1 MWRQELSLGKY
12 KQTLLHPRGEK
23 KGTYFNTSLSRR
35 LLCLRQLSGHFLPLS
50 KRVPFCF
57 PKFSIQTLKLQYLAQ
72 HLSYNRALQPQHT
85 EFCAQWAKLT
95 IFLHSRLAT
104 FCDAT
109 FRLTLSKWW
118 REGKTYQKLFAT
130 YQVIGDSISWQ
141 GEGPFLNA
149 AQVIILKDALQ
160 VTHMS
165 FNSVCTYP
173 SLHLYLNHYFGW
185 MGNTSCF
192 IYKLLG
198 SHSQED
204 IEISTDW
211 VFIIDVW
218 VQFPKLTSPFS
229 INIPSSGATSSKET
243 QDIFYARQKIVV
255 VAKAFGLQA
264 IDLVYIDFR
273 DGEGL
278 LRQSREGAAMGFTGM
293 ILDDILESRV

>member
-95 IFLHSRLAT
+95 IFLHSCLAT

-118 REGKTYQKLFAT
+118 QEGKTYQKSLAILSPDRERGLFLT
-130 YQVIGDSISWQ
+130 QHKSLYWKM
-141 GEGPFLNA
+141 PC
-149 AQVIILKDALQ
+149 KWHTWAL
-160 VTHMS
+160 TLS
-165 FNSVCTYP
+165 ARIP
-173 SLHLYLNHYFGW
+173 L
-185 MGNTSCF
+185 F
-192 IYKLLG
+192 IY
-198 SHSQED
+198 
-204 IEISTDW
+204 IWIIISGERGTLP
-211 VFIIDVW
+211 V
-218 VQFPKLTSPFS
+218 LY
-229 INIPSSGATSSKET
+229 INCWGA
-243 QDIFYARQKIVV
+243 I
-255 VAKAFGLQA
+255 
-264 IDLVYIDFR
+264 
-273 DGEGL
+273 
-278 LRQSREGAAMGFTGM
+278 LRKT
-293 ILDDILESRV
+293 